1 MSTTFIENNSIAFAS
16 NNNGE
21 SWQISQKK
29 GMLTG
34 ITGAVSGLG
43 ATVKLKGDM
52 TFDLISLESSS
63 TYNKLLNEYK
73 FGGGVSGFF
82 TWIGL
87 SVNAEVHKE
96 EIHEV
101 LEQLQNS
108 QKVTGRVTIDMNVTG
123 LYPNVEVTA
132 MAYVNVLQ
140 IENSTGN
147 TFRIASAG
155 NPIDDT
161 GATDENGNDLPTKD
175 NNSVIYL

>member
-1 MSTTFIENNSIAFAS
+1 MKTKFLLLIIFFLLNSCKREQKKLPENWEILSQRLQYRD
-16 NNNGE
+16 NNGK
-21 SWQISQKK
+21 ID
-29 GMLTG
+29 
-34 ITGAVSGLG
+34 IRSGN
-43 ATVKLKGDM
+43 
-52 TFDLISLESSS
+52 F
-63 TYNKLLNEYK
+63 TYNFNKNKIPFSRIILLNASLVGYI
-73 FGGGVSGFF
+73 SGFF